1 MIKKDTCFGWWLL
14 VLWAQFSCT
23 WDQGVDGAVNMSEDE
38 VNMSE
43 DDVNMSEDGEKMS
56 EDEVRARGRLLGQ
69 SVCMIAP
76 TTKPLRPPHSLAHTL
91 LFLGR

>member
-1 MIKKDTCFGWWLL
+1 M
-14 VLWAQFSCT
+14 WAQFSCT
-23 WDQGVDGAVNMSEDE
+23 WDQGVDGAVNMSEDEVNMSEDE